1 MHNDNALNL
10 FRLERWLWNLALSS
24 QSQIRSGWWFRPFS
38 AQLVCLLTR
47 VFKVFHYIS
56 LFQTKIK
63 RNLCCNAFRNVCLC
77 LDNPLVEQVLS
88 WFFDFDFISN
98 FRNFPSL
105 STHQSKKSC
114 VWVAPIRRQFDPDLV
129 ITGIPDSTINPPTVG
144 LGIVYSKQSPVPILL
159 ILKTSVKIW
168 LIESIISDR

>member
-88 WFFDFDFISN
+88 WFLI
-98 FRNFPSL
+98 L
-105 STHQSKKSC
+105 TLYL
-114 VWVAPIRRQFDPDLV
+114 I
-129 ITGIPDSTINPPTVG
+129 
-144 LGIVYSKQSPVPILL
+144 LGIFRVCLPINQRSLAFGWPLSADNSIRIWWLL
-159 ILKTSVKIW
+159 VFRIPR
-168 LIESIISDR
+168 SIRLQLGWG